1 MTNSINKK
9 NSYIVYA
16 RSSSDNKEQRNRS
29 LQEQIDKCNKIVKRR
44 KLVVKDVLT
53 DTKPA
58 AKPNT
63 RPAFKEMLRRVQT
76 GEANSI
82 ICFSLDRLTRNKE
95 DLLKLQQMLNLGSLK
110 SLVVVTGERIPDC
123 EMLPLGYK
131 RTKNSIGFDDAK
143 PFVASIF
150 ANYDSMRRS
159 ERAKVAKQ
167 KAKCN

>member
-1 MTNSINKK
+1 MTKSINRK

-29 LQEQIDKCNKIVKRR
+29 LQEQIDKCKKIAQRR
-44 KLVVKDVLT
+44 KLMIKDVLT
-53 DTKPA
+53 DTKQA

-63 RPAFKEMLRRVQT
+63 RPAFKEVLRRIQA

-95 DLLKLQQMLNLGSLK
+95 DLLKLQQMLSLGSLK

-131 RTKNSIGFDDAK
+131 KTKNCIGFDDAK

-150 ANYDSMRRS
+150 ANYDRISMS
-159 ERAKVAKQ
+159 ERAKAAKQ